1 MSVESTLVKALDIRF
16 IDARLIATE
25 AKLNMGIDGYPK
37 EDQVQDII
45 KESMRIYELRP
56 TEDRIAMKTLHNKL
70 NRIKSMSSHSS
81 NSDDGSSSGDEP
93 CCKSAEF
100 SVGSSSKD
108 STTSGGRRS
117 SDGSF
122 KFKMWPTKVLR
133 RPSWD

>member
-45 KESMRIYELRP
+45 KESMRIFDRRP

-70 NRIKSMSSHSS
+70 NRIKSMSSHNS
-81 NSDDGSSSGDEP
+81 NSDDGSSSGDER
-93 CCKSAEF
+93 KSAEF
-100 SVGSSSKD
+100 SVD

-122 KFKMWPTKVLR
+122 KFKVWPSKVLR